1 MGLKVDTSQALKA
14 MKKLT
19 DMPDEVMTD
28 AFPFLKGKTP
38 IKEGNARNKTRYR
51 SRDLSI
57 RSEYGYAGRLD
68 DGWSKQAPQGFTE
81 PTIKE
86 IDKLI
91 DQYIRDL

>member
-1 MGLKVDTSQALKA
+1 MGLKVDNRAVLKA
-14 MKKLT
+14 LKKLT
-19 DMPDEVMTD
+19 DMPQEVMTD
-28 AFPFLKGKTP
+28 AYPFLKGKTP
-38 IKEGNARNKTRYR
+38 KDKGNARSKTRYKK
-51 SRDLSI
+51 RDLSI

-68 DGWSKQAPQGFTE
+68 DGWSKQAPRGFTD